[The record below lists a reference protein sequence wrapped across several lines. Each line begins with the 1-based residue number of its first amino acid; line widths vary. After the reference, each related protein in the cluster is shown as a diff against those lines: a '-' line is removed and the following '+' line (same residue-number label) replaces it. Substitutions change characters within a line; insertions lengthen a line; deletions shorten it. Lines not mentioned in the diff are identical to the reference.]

1 MLRNMSHTNIIIL
14 YVENIYTFIIIS
26 MHSQIQFQVYL
37 IRIVNEK
44 RFRLWFD
51 AAVQSNVSARYI

>member
-14 YVENIYTFIIIS
+14 YVEIFYTFFIIS

-37 IRIVNEK
+37 IRIVNKK

-51 AAVQSNVSARYI
+51 AAVQSNISARYI